1 MVAILGAARRLS
13 SPARP
18 RSASGCSAP
27 LSAALG
33 SVVLWHAGEA
43 LLPGRNA
50 GLLAA
55 ALLNATLLF
64 GVGAVGMTPDTPLLF
79 FWACCLWALA
89 CFVREGERCMAGRG
103 GRVCRSRAGEQIHR
117 RPFVSAASS
126 CGCWSTPPL
135 RRWLL
140 HPAPWWGAL
149 FGALGVRAG
158 DRLEPG
164 AQMAGSAKQGGRMGD
179 WQPARAV
186 QFLVELLGSQFG
198 LATPLVFVLC
208 AAGIVLA
215 ARLAW
220 RPRDP
225 PGRCSPPSPSRP
237 SPYSCSTPSAIASRA
252 TGRQSS
258 IRPLRSLR
266 IGCEQPIWR
275 RLRAP
280 AVALGLAITLL
291 VYVQAVAAP
300 FALPARIDPT
310 ALRLGGWSGLAAQVE
325 AARTRVSARF
335 VAADAGTDY
344 RPSWPGWIPGTPVIG
359 VGAGWTLFDLPRPQT
374 AGQVGIL
381 VRSERRGGDID
392 RGPWAD
398 IQEIGEAVRQRD
410 GLVMER
416 YRLFRVVARRQN
428 AGEAVLPG
436 RHGNNPSLAQ
446 GVVAP
451 SGRG

>member
-1 MVAILGAARRLS
+1 MLG
-13 SPARP
+13 
-18 RSASGCSAP
+18 P

-33 SVVLWHAGEA
+33 SCLLWQSGEA
-43 LLPGRNA
+43 AAARPRRRAGRRGAAERDAAVRRRRGDHDARYAAAVLLGLRLVGA
-50 GLLAA
+50 GLFRAARPQRLVVVAAGVFAGLALASKYTA
-55 ALLNATLLF
+55 ALLRRAASPVVA
-64 GVGAVGMTPDTPLLF
+64 GRRRRCAAGCCDPAPGGARCRGAV
-79 FWACCLWALA
+79 
-89 CFVREGERCMAGRG
+89 FVPVMGGTGARTGRASP
-103 GRVCRSRAGEQIHR
+103 SRA
-117 RPFVSAASS
+117 AAWAT
-126 CGCWSTPPL
+126 GI
-135 RRWLL
+135 
-140 HPAPWWGAL
+140 
-149 FGALGVRAG
+149 
-158 DRLEPG
+158 
-164 AQMAGSAKQGGRMGD
+164 
-179 WQPARAV
+179 PARAA
-186 QFLVELLGSQFG
+186 QFLGELTGGQIG

-208 AAGIVLA
+208 VAGMVLA

-220 RPRDP
+220 RRARPGLDAARGADRAALCCIRAARAGRPRAGQLAGNRLS
-225 PGRCSPPSPSRP
+225 GRRDRRG
-237 SPYSCSTPSAIASRA
+237 RA
-252 TGRQSS
+252 GTDQFG
-258 IRPLRSLR
+258 
-266 IGCEQPIWR
+266 GVC
-275 RLRAP
+275 RAP

-335 VAADAGTDY
+335 VAADEYGLSAELA
-344 RPSWPGWIPGTPVIG
+344 WLIPGTRVIG
-359 VGAGWTLFDLPRPQT
+359 VGARWTLFDLPRPQT
-374 AGQVGIL
+374 AGQVRIL

-392 RGPWAD
+392 RAPWAD

-428 AGEAVLPG
+428 TGEAVLPG